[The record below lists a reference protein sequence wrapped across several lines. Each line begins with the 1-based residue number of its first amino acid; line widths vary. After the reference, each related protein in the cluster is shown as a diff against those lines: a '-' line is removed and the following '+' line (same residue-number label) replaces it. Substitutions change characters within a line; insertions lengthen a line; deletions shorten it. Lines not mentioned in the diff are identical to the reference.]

1 MAKVPERE
9 YTRWLKDN
17 LQPIEEIIGEKINN
31 PVCEE
36 TSSISNG
43 ITRFRVDIKGELESD
58 ATPILI
64 EAQYGLT
71 DHRHLGQLITYAA
84 HHGAKK
90 LVWVAE
96 GIRREHFR
104 AVNYINEMAV
114 ESNTNV
120 RIFLVR
126 VDFKFRNMPEYKLA
140 DENQLY
146 EEKTPGEYK
155 QDNSEKSYW
164 EKFEKHY
171 LPEISGIEFS
181 PGTIKSDYAE
191 VRFGKHYYF
200 NLAIRQGYSQFKVE
214 LICANSNKGNGL
226 LANLLSDE
234 ENIREQIY
242 ANLPGRY
249 DIRIHD
255 RNITITFDADIYN
268 LAKWDMYM
276 ELMKNAIITVFDL
289 INNEKYKV

>member
-1 MAKVPERE
+1 MAKDPERE

-17 LQPIEEIIGEKINN
+17 LQPIEEIIGGKINN

-36 TSSISNG
+36 TKSISNG

-64 EAQYGLT
+64 EVQYGLT
-71 DHRHLGQLITYAA
+71 DHRHLGQLITYAV

-96 GIRREHFR
+96 RIRREHFR

-114 ESNTNV
+114 KSNTNV
-120 RIFLVR
+120 HIFLVR
-126 VDFKFRNMPEYKLA
+126 VDFKSRNMPEYKLA

-164 EKFEKHY
+164 ENFEKHY
-171 LPEISGIEFS
+171 LPAISGIEFT

-191 VRFGKHYYF
+191 VRFRKHYYF

-289 INNEKYKV
+289 INNDKYKV